1 MAPSAV
7 IALSGQGFEAL
18 SLSLALARLGLPHHW
33 ETGPGAMAPTASGLL
48 PSNAV
53 HALFALGLGPWLKHN
68 ALPLTH
74 WQPPGVRALPLQSA
88 PGRWRHGA
96 PWYATDPAA
105 LYQALIDAWA
115 EEGVEAAPLG
125 QDDLRLSLNAAGAVR
140 RSLSWG
146 EGRAFSQ
153 AGPAIARV
161 FRSAEGLITRLPLPK
176 GRVRWEAPGTLAPA
190 AIAAALAAEGYEE
203 EASDLTWHQATLSAG
218 AARDGDALLGPGLH
232 DLPPWGGQRL
242 AMALEDAWTAARFFD
257 ARPRAVALAGIAHHR
272 GPRYARAEAQLT
284 RLTAPPPASLPGKT
298 RVAARHL
305 LQRLAPEWAQG
316 QDDDL
321 YRYDVRRR
329 FGEGT

>member
-105 LYQALIDAWA
+105 LYEALIDAWA
-115 EEGVEAAPLG
+115 EEGVEAAHLG
-125 QDDLRLSLNAAGAVR
+125 QDDLRLSLDAAGAVR

-161 FRSAEGLITRLPLPK
+161 FRSAEGLIARLPLPK
-176 GRVRWEAPGTLAPA
+176 GRVRWEAPGTLAPD
-190 AIAAALAAEGYEE
+190 AITAALAAEGYEE
-203 EASDLTWHQATLSAG
+203 EVFDLTWHQATLSAG
-218 AARDGDALLGPGLH
+218 AARDGDASLGPGLH
-232 DLPPWGGQRL
+232 DLPLGAANASPWRWKTPGPPHVFS
-242 AMALEDAWTAARFFD
+242 T
-257 ARPRAVALAGIAHHR
+257 RAPEPWPLQASPTTEAHVTL
-272 GPRYARAEAQLT
+272 RAEAQLT
-284 RLTAPPPASLPGKT
+284 RLNAPPPASPT
-298 RVAARHL
+298 RENPCRCPAPAPTPCARV
-305 LQRLAPEWAQG
+305 G
-316 QDDDL
+316 SGS
-321 YRYDVRRR
+321 RRR
-329 FGEGT
+329 PLSL